1 MFCIMYRLNQSNL
14 CIRLFLILVDC
25 EFEGQGQIETL
36 DRVANGNLHTDMIA
50 LALASY

>member
-36 DRVANGNLHTDMIA
+36 DRVANGNLPTDMIA